1 MERKRHRQVQGF
13 TLVELMVVIVIIG
26 ILAGVVVVNYTGRT
40 EKAIE
45 ARVKTDF
52 KSIQDAIEMFKTD
65 TGQYPE
71 KLEDLM
77 TNPGLDR
84 WSGPYLRRDPLDYWE
99 RMYVYEMLGEGT
111 YPYELKTYGADGNP
125 GGEGENK
132 DYSNLDSLTSDM

>member
-1 MERKRHRQVQGF
+1 MERKKRNRTQGF

-45 ARVKTDF
+45 ARTKADF
-52 KSIQDAIEMFKTD
+52 KSIQDAIDLFKSD

-77 TNPGLDR
+77 VNPGLDR
-84 WSGPYLRRDPLDYWE
+84 WSGAYLRRDPLDYWDQ
-99 RMYVYEMLGEGT
+99 MYIYEMLGEGP
-111 YPYELKTYGADGNP
+111 YPYELKTYGSDGNS
-125 GGEGENK
+125 GGEGEAK
-132 DYSNLDSLTSDM
+132 DYSNLDFLNTQK

>member
-1 MERKRHRQVQGF
+1 MERKKRHQVQGF

-26 ILAGVVVVNYTGRT
+26 ILAGVVVVSYTGRT

-45 ARVKTDF
+45 ARTKVDF
-52 KSIQDAIEMFKTD
+52 KAIADAIDIFKSD

-84 WSGPYLRRDPLDYWE
+84 WSGPYLRRQPLDSWDQPYI
-99 RMYVYEMLGEGT
+99 YEVLGEGT
-111 YPYELKTYGADGNP
+111 FPYELKTYGADGNP

-132 DYSNLDSLTSDM
+132 DYSNLDSLTDNM

>member
-1 MERKRHRQVQGF
+1 MERKKRRRVQGF

-45 ARVKTDF
+45 ARTKADF
-52 KSIQDAIEMFKTD
+52 KSIQDAIDLFKSD
-65 TGQYPE
+65 TGEYPE

-77 TNPGLDR
+77 QNPGFDR
-84 WSGPYLRRDPLDYWE
+84 WSGPYLRRDPLDYWD
-99 RMYVYEMLGEGT
+99 RIYVYEMLGEGT

-125 GGEGENK
+125 GGEGESK
-132 DYSNLDSLTSDM
+132 DYSNLDSVTDMQ

>member
-1 MERKRHRQVQGF
+1 VERKKRNRTQGF

-45 ARVKTDF
+45 ARTKADF
-52 KSIQDAIEMFKTD
+52 KSIQDAIDLFKSD

-77 TNPGLDR
+77 VNPGLDR
-84 WSGPYLRRDPLDYWE
+84 WSGPYLRRDPLDYWDQ
-99 RMYVYEMLGEGT
+99 MYIYEMLGEGP
-111 YPYELKTYGADGNP
+111 YPYELKTYGSDGNS
-125 GGEGENK
+125 GGEGEAK
-132 DYSNLDSLTSDM
+132 DYSNLDFLNTQK